1 MRRKTAY
8 KSSEIN
14 VKCSTLC
21 QSTQIT
27 VSGGGCSGALSLTT
41 VSGGSITAITVV
53 AGGNNHNSQPS
64 VINKH
69 SCLLK

>member
-1 MRRKTAY
+1 MNAPTGSAGGSNYTAGA
-8 KSSEIN
+8 
-14 VKCSTLC
+14 
-21 QSTQIT
+21 TQIT
-27 VSGGGCSGALSLTT
+27 VSGGGCSGALSSTT